1 MMRIGASISDWFGML
16 THTVAR
22 IRNVFLIFGVAVAC
36 LMCVACGSG
45 HQNAT
50 PAPSQSTAKA
60 ENGHVFKGPYD
71 RKFADTYN
79 SLQTGFA
86 RGLIEDGKISEKDIN
101 ALEFKV
107 EGCVDAQAQSEDD
120 FITFI
125 WEEGTTTPTPYHG
138 ANAKRMNKI
147 AKQCMERYDGY
158 KINDLSHYVY
168 VHEHPDDN
176 DQSK

>member
-1 MMRIGASISDWFGML
+1 MSTRTVIRVRAIASVLSII
-16 THTVAR
+16 A
-22 IRNVFLIFGVAVAC
+22 IC
-36 LMCVACGSG
+36 LMCMACGSG

-60 ENGHVFKGPYD
+60 EDGHVFKGPYA

-86 RGLIEDGKISEKDIN
+86 RGLIEDGKISEKDLE
-101 ALEFKV
+101 ALETKV
-107 EGCVDAQAQSEDD
+107 MDCVNDQAQSEND
-120 FITFI
+120 FVDFDWT
-125 WEEGTTTPTPYHG
+125 ESTMTPTPYHG

-176 DQSK
+176 INPNDK

>member
-1 MMRIGASISDWFGML
+1 MRMSDWFGML

-22 IRNVFLIFGVAVAC
+22 IRNVFLIFGVIVAC
-36 LMCVACGSG
+36 LLCIACGSG

-60 ENGHVFKGPYD
+60 ENGHVFKGPYA

-86 RGLIEDGKISEKDIN
+86 RGLIEDGKISEKDLDAIQD
-101 ALEFKV
+101 KV
-107 EGCVDAQAQSEDD
+107 MDCVNAQAQSEND
-120 FITFI
+120 FVDIDWT
-125 WEEGTTTPTPYHG
+125 ESTRMPHPYHG
-138 ANAKRMNKI
+138 ENAKRMNKI